1 MSGLLGKLFGAGA
14 GGKGAGKGPSPQE
27 AIQRLRDTEEML
39 SKKQEF
45 LEKKI
50 EQELAAARKHGTKN
64 KRAALQAL
72 KRKKRYEK
80 QLAQIDGTLST
91 IEFQREA
98 LENANT
104 NTEVLKN
111 MGFAAKAMKA
121 AHDNMDIDKVDE
133 LMQDIAEQQE
143 LADEISTAI
152 SKPVGFGEEFD
163 EDELMAELEEL
174 EQEELDKNL
183 LEISGPE
190 TVPLPNVPSISIPS
204 KPAKKKEEEEDDDM
218 KELEIC
224 DDQWKNHCC
233 LHALLGPCRRWG
245 QDLCTPVQ
253 EGRDGDPCARNSG
266 LGDCPEGQTE
276 AEHCF

>member
-1 MSGLLGKLFGAGA
+1 MSVFGKLFGTTA
-14 GGKGAGKGPSPQE
+14 KAGKGPSPQD
-27 AIQRLRDTEEML
+27 AIHRLRETEEML
-39 SKKQEF
+39 TKKQEF

-50 EQELAAARKHGTKN
+50 DQELLTAKKHGTKN

-121 AHDNMDIDKVDE
+121 AHENMDIDKVDE
-133 LMQDIAEQQE
+133 LMQDITEQQE
-143 LADEISTAI
+143 LAQEISDAI
-152 SKPVGFGEEFD
+152 SKPVGFGEDFD
-163 EDELMAELEEL
+163 EEDLMAELEEL

-183 LEISGPE
+183 LEIGE
-190 TVPLPNVPSISIPS
+190 ADNVPLPSVPSTSLPER
-204 KPAKKKEEEEDDDM
+204 PAAKKEEEDDM
-218 KELEIC
+218 QELEA
-224 DDQWKNHCC
+224 WAN
-233 LHALLGPCRRWG
+233 AM
-245 QDLCTPVQ
+245 
-253 EGRDGDPCARNSG
+253 
-266 LGDCPEGQTE
+266 
-276 AEHCF
+276 

>member
-1 MSGLLGKLFGAGA
+1 MSGLLGKLFGTGA

-39 SKKQEF
+39 SKKQELF
-45 LEKKI
+45 LESEHSYAPPTQKKN
-50 EQELAAARKHGTKN
+50 QQTK
-64 KRAALQAL
+64 KLAALQAL

-204 KPAKKKEEEEDDDM
+204 KP
-218 KELEIC
+218 
-224 DDQWKNHCC
+224 
-233 LHALLGPCRRWG
+233 
-245 QDLCTPVQ
+245 
-253 EGRDGDPCARNSG
+253 
-266 LGDCPEGQTE
+266 
-276 AEHCF
+276 

>member
-1 MSGLLGKLFGAGA
+1 HWNQSSHGKSFHIA
-14 GGKGAGKGPSPQE
+14 K
-27 AIQRLRDTEEML
+27 QRGFT
-39 SKKQEF
+39 STGTKQEWLEHESHKSYFPF
-45 LEKKI
+45 LCS
-50 EQELAAARKHGTKN
+50 
-64 KRAALQAL
+64 AALQAL

-218 KELEIC
+218 KELEA
-224 DDQWKNHCC
+224 WAGNM
-233 LHALLGPCRRWG
+233 
-245 QDLCTPVQ
+245 
-253 EGRDGDPCARNSG
+253 
-266 LGDCPEGQTE
+266 
-276 AEHCF
+276 

>member
-1 MSGLLGKLFGAGA
+1 MSVFGKLFGAG
-14 GGKGAGKGPSPQE
+14 GGKAGKGGPTPQE

-50 EQELAAARKHGTKN
+50 EQELTAAKKHGTKN

-111 MGFAAKAMKA
+111 MGYAAKAMKA

-133 LMQDIAEQQE
+133 LMQDIADQQE
-143 LADEISTAI
+143 LAEEISTAI

-190 TVPLPNVPSISIPS
+190 TVPLPNVPSVALPS
-204 KPAKKKEEEEDDDM
+204 KPGEYAQSRD
-218 KELEIC
+218 
-224 DDQWKNHCC
+224 
-233 LHALLGPCRRWG
+233 
-245 QDLCTPVQ
+245 TPWRHGKGVISWSV
-253 EGRDGDPCARNSG
+253 DFG
-266 LGDCPEGQTE
+266 LGSEPNSMVVIATMPVLYDFPWFSPEQDFLTS
-276 AEHCF
+276 APVT